1 MVAPNM
7 SNPFFADIVTIFPG
21 NAWQTI
27 AVNNSVTFQG
37 T

>member
-1 MVAPNM
+1 MVAPNIP
-7 SNPFFADIVTIFPG
+7 NPFFADIVAVFPE
-21 NAWQTI
+21 NAWQTN